1 MYFKSHIPI
10 FIGLLLVCLPFAG
23 STQGCNSPL
32 TICQSDGTTNF
43 DNYSQLPPIGLPGD
57 LCFDPSNVIFI
68 EFNTLSSEYISE
80 NNISFNGSAQVAI
93 NNMNCDTTPG
103 TPAMSAAV
111 VAASNPCIAGT
122 YTDPFDC
129 APPSPDG
136 DLTLS
141 LSDLQPD
148 STYYIII
155 NTETIENG
163 NPFSCAFDVTLTGP
177 AVQYNLN
184 ASASPA
190 TIISGETSQLTSNSG
205 FSNYEWEGTNLS
217 ATGEQNT
224 STTLEDEGDYVYSVS
239 AEANG
244 CEVTDQVLVTVA
256 PALIIYNT
264 MTPNDDGIN
273 DTWRIV
279 GIERFPDADVK
290 VYSRWG
296 QLVHRTRGYQPWDG
310 GNLPEATYYYVIDLN
325 PLGFDTTPY
334 TGYITIVR

>member
-1 MYFKSHIPI
+1 MYLRPQISYII
-10 FIGLLLVCLPFAG
+10 CLLLAVAPFFGNA
-23 STQGCNSPL
+23 QGCNSPL
-32 TICQSDGTTNF
+32 FICQSDGTITF

-57 LCFDPSNVIFI
+57 LCFDASNVIFI
-68 EFNTLSSEYISE
+68 EFNTLSALYIAE
-80 NNISFNGSAQVAI
+80 NNITFNGSAQVSI

-103 TPAMSAAV
+103 TPAISAAV

-122 YTDPFDC
+122 YTDSFDC
-129 APPSPDG
+129 APPSTDG
-136 DLTLS
+136 NLTLS

-148 STYYIII
+148 STYYILI
-155 NTETIENG
+155 NTAAVENG
-163 NPFSCAFDVTLTGP
+163 NPFSCEFDVSLTGP

-184 ASASPA
+184 ASANPA
-190 TIISGETSQLTSNSG
+190 TIINGETSQLNSNSG
-205 FSNYEWEGTNLS
+205 FDNYQWEGTNVS
-217 ATGEQNT
+217 EPNMQNAT
-224 STTLEDEGDYVYSVS
+224 TTLEEEGDYVYTVS
-239 AEANG
+239 AEVNG
-244 CEVTDQVLVTVA
+244 CEVTDQALVTVA

-264 MTPNDDGIN
+264 MTPNGDGIN

-334 TGYITIVR
+334 TGYITIIR